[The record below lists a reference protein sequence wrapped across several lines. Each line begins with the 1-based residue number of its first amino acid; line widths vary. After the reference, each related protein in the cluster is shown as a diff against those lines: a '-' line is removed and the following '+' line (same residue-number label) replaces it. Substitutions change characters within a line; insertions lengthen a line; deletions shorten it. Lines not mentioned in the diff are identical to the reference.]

1 MRNVTETKSGQP
13 TTGLRLTLRQSKL
26 LKLIALG
33 ARSPDGLRAELYGAN
48 GTRLASTE
56 ARNIA
61 AGLAVLVSRGLVGAA
76 SSGSYA
82 ITRKG
87 RRWLSEK

>member
-1 MRNVTETKSGQP
+1 MRNATETKSGRP
-13 TTGLRLTLRQSKL
+13 GLRLTLRQSKL

-33 ARSPDGLRAELYGAN
+33 PRSPDGLRAELYGAN

-61 AGLAVLVSRGLVGAA
+61 AGLAVLVSRGLIGADTA
-76 SSGSYA
+76 GAYA
-82 ITRKG
+82 ITRRG
-87 RRWLSEK
+87 RRWLSDQ